1 MKFFPDP
8 HPVPPVEL
16 IDPAA
21 EEHEQVAADQE
32 GATILPIDQG
42 RDRRT
47 RRGRSD
53 KTKQAEATT
62 VAIDVRLP
70 IINEFLNTGSLEANS
85 RRAYERALRRFIE
98 WSEVLF
104 AEVKPNQL
112 AQYRDWLESSPS
124 PKTGKPMAR
133 NSVNLEIAAI
143 KRFFGWLSETYPRH
157 CPTNP
162 AAKLKQH
169 KVTSTTPDDLSQEA
183 VGWIV
188 KTLPH
193 LKTEVRDRVLLH
205 LLMHGLRASEVAG
218 LSVASIDRDNLFI
231 AKTKTHSSRVV
242 PLIPVTVQAI
252 EQYLNWRRDQL
263 GEVLAPDSPLI
274 ISMNYAKAKKGKRLS
289 YDGIYQAIEKIGA
302 MARRLALISWLEAQK
317 QKLVAEFGEFDEFD
331 EFDENG
337 DRVPLG
343 LESVPPSMLPSWW
356 SEAETLIEAFK
367 RGRWNQAAAEAI
379 LPQLPSELRQL
390 MQELEG
396 IHPHQSRHTYATQL
410 LFSGL
415 DPAHARKLTGHQ
427 SQQVFK
433 RYTERA
439 EQDAAIAAFRRLGQS
454 QNQLEEMLR
463 NGN

>member
-21 EEHEQVAADQE
+21 EEHEQVAADQK

-47 RRGRSD
+47 HRGRRD
-53 KTKQAEATT
+53 KTKQAEAIA
-62 VAIDVRLP
+62 VSIDLRLP
-70 IINEFLNTGSLEANS
+70 IINEFLSTGSLEANS
-85 RRAYERALRRFIE
+85 RRAYERALRRFIGGL
-98 WSEVLF
+98 EVPF

-112 AQYRDWLESSPS
+112 AQYRNWLEESPS

-162 AAKLKQH
+162 AANLKQR

-183 VGWIV
+183 ISWIV
-188 KTLPH
+188 AVLKH

-205 LLMHGLRASEVAG
+205 LLMHGLRASEVSG
-218 LSVASIDRDNLFI
+218 LTVASIDQDNIFI
-231 AKTKTHSSRVV
+231 AKTKTHASRVV
-242 PLIPVTVQAI
+242 PLIPATVRAI
-252 EQYLNWRRDQL
+252 EQYLNWRRDEL
-263 GEVLAPDSPLI
+263 GEVILPDSPLI
-274 ISMNYAKAKKGKRLS
+274 ISMNHAKAKKGKRLS
-289 YDGIYQAIEKIGA
+289 YDGIYQAIEKIGL
-302 MARRLALISWLEAQK
+302 MARRLALVNWLEAQK
-317 QKLVAEFGEFDEFD
+317 QELVAELSEFNEFDEFD
-331 EFDENG
+331 EFDGNS
-337 DRVPLG
+337 DRVPLVE
-343 LESVPPSMLPSWW
+343 LEPMLPSWW
-356 SEAETLIEAFK
+356 NEAKTLIADFGQ
-367 RGRWNQAAAEAI
+367 GRWNLTAEEAI

-390 MQELEG
+390 MQELED
-396 IHPHQSRHTYATQL
+396 IHPHQSRHTFATRL

-454 QNQLEEMLR
+454 QNQLEGMLEES
-463 NGN
+463 